1 MSGAAGLAAARRRRG
16 NPQPAPQRMNSQ
28 QLPPP
33 VPQSMDNQPP
43 NLPQQHVG
51 VGVPQGAPQTPM
63 TILHQH
69 HIKLEEHDKVFN
81 EINERIS
88 HLLDSHVSNPNQNN
102 MELTPETMEQ
112 IKITMIDPLENDLQ
126 NVLSG
131 YQLKIDM
138 LTSTM
143 NAQQNYI
150 LELNTTLLGVVK
162 QMTKLLAMKE
172 NEISTSFQPPPQ
184 LSSVLPTSER
194 NKETY
199 EDLEAAPFKNADS
212 VESVSKELPTEYFAS
227 DPPVPFISDSAPTF
241 GYADTG
247 IPPTLESIANNIID
261 VDAEDDTRNIMDD
274 ECAMVVDNQE
284 DPERDLSVE

>member
-28 QLPPP
+28 QQPPP
-33 VPQSMDNQPP
+33 VPQSMDNRSP
-43 NLPQQHVG
+43 NVPHQDVG

-88 HLLDSHVSNPNQNN
+88 HLLDSHVSNPHPNK
-102 MELTPETMEQ
+102 MELTPETLEQ
-112 IKITMIDPLENDLQ
+112 IKITMVDPLENDLQ

-172 NEISTSFQPPPQ
+172 NEISTSFQPPQ

-194 NKETY
+194 NMETY

-212 VESVSKELPTEYFAS
+212 VSKDLPTEYFAS
-227 DPPVPFISDSAPTF
+227 DPPVPFISDTAPTF

-247 IPPTLESIANNIID
+247 IPPTLESIANNINVID

-274 ECAMVVDNQE
+274 ESEMVVDNQE